1 MHITFIVREHLS
13 EEDLQNKTVL
23 DSITKAASTNTGPDG
38 LATALSDTNPPPTRR
53 ESLPPPVRSK
63 ITWLEY
69 CRAGKCPV
77 LGRDIVCKENTKAFK
92 ATLAMSEDF
101 PLTIDALLNVLEV
114 IAPFKQFSKLREF
127 VECKLPPGFPVKIG
141 ERFSYP
147 FLCIL

>member
-1 MHITFIVREHLS
+1 MIREHLS
-13 EEDLQNKTVL
+13 DEDLQKNKAIL
-23 DSITKAASTNTGPDG
+23 DSITKATSNNAGQNG
-38 LATALSDTNPPPTRR
+38 LATALTDTNPPPNRR
-53 ESLPPPVRSK
+53 ESLPPPVRTK
-63 ITWLEY
+63 ITWSEY

-77 LGRDIVCKENTKAFK
+77 LGREIVCKENTKAFK

-141 ERFSYP
+141 K
-147 FLCIL
+147 